1 MKPDSVE
8 RQAALLTELDRTVD
22 GVLVLRTL
30 HFGKAASDKSSSP
43 NQQGDWGLPAWA
55 VGSCQGAKAVWHRG
69 QSGSRSCA
77 HKVWPCFSGHL
88 LSYC

>member
-22 GVLVLRTL
+22 GVLLLRTL

-43 NQQGDWGLPAWA
+43 NQQGDWSLPA
-55 VGSCQGAKAVWHRG
+55 
-69 QSGSRSCA
+69 
-77 HKVWPCFSGHL
+77 
-88 LSYC
+88 